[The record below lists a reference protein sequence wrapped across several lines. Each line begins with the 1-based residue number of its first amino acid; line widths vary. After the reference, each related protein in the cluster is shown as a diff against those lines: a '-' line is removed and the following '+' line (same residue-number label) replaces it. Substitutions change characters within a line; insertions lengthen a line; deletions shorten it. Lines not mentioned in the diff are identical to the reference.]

1 MLFADF
7 IKRLMPIAQSAP
19 EFREHFPP
27 ASWKRLFDLAQ
38 SQGEDSLLFDA
49 DQVVAAGMGAG
60 RIDDVVLP
68 FVRALNAEFAGSSQ
82 EDAQTIEREGATQ
95 SSPWEAPEGSEASWE
110 QGPMDASSESLAPE
124 QSPAGHAPAPIAPQ
138 PAPARTPEEPSE
150 SPGLRFSLP
159 EYDFSRDDI
168 EPMPRVEVSS
178 VDAGTALQ
186 YSWADPGDGEL
197 FRVVTSDHEPPFS
210 PDESRDSQMTWSAVA
225 RDERAM
231 DTSVRFVTVWGYEVL
246 DRDAG
251 TLGQARKVAEG
262 VYVQP
267 VQDWTIEHD
276 RRSQM
281 VFSSWHRPSLP
292 THVTGRVR
300 VAKLPLGEPINK
312 YLRGQSW
319 LRSNLEMRNNG
330 QGFQDGAL
338 QPGQQHTYVAG
349 LEVEIEGRTL
359 ISAAKHLRITPEAE
373 PDRIEDLEVESITRD
388 RQEQLRLTWT
398 QLRGTRV
405 RFSRSRTPARPEAVS
420 RGRIVSEQLPEAGL
434 PPESFIRNI
443 PSPTGEV
450 SADGRERWVLEGLD
464 WPRGAEWDTLH
475 LTPVTEIDGKEVLIG
490 APAQLRRAGRI
501 EEVRLVQRMNWQ
513 LVTFTWPGDALAV
526 ELRIGFPDSEP
537 DLSTPAHAVV
547 EKTAY
552 ERSGGFRLDRGLPP
566 QGCRL
571 FLNAVTHFQGQRI
584 SSEATIA
591 AVEALW
597 GYQYGVEWGVGGT
610 RGSAGFFQRAAAM
623 LRKNIAELSVDA
635 VLGSVPEH
643 EAPSFVLL
651 HRPDRLPLHS
661 QDGTRV
667 SLFAEK
673 PGGQVAPQPFDS
685 MRAPLAGRSFMWFDE
700 DEHGPGWYRLMVDA
714 RPSATVRVDERRTA
728 LERYALSD
736 PDLSALDRRA

>member
-1 MLFADF
+1 M
-7 IKRLMPIAQSAP
+7 
-19 EFREHFPP
+19 
-27 ASWKRLFDLAQ
+27 
-38 SQGEDSLLFDA
+38 
-49 DQVVAAGMGAG
+49 
-60 RIDDVVLP
+60 
-68 FVRALNAEFAGSSQ
+68 
-82 EDAQTIEREGATQ
+82 
-95 SSPWEAPEGSEASWE
+95 
-110 QGPMDASSESLAPE
+110 
-124 QSPAGHAPAPIAPQ
+124 
-138 PAPARTPEEPSE
+138 
-150 SPGLRFSLP
+150 
-159 EYDFSRDDI
+159 
-168 EPMPRVEVSS
+168 
-178 VDAGTALQ
+178 
-186 YSWADPGDGEL
+186 
-197 FRVVTSDHEPPFS
+197 
-210 PDESRDSQMTWSAVA
+210 
-225 RDERAM
+225 
-231 DTSVRFVTVWGYEVL
+231 
-246 DRDAG
+246 
-251 TLGQARKVAEG
+251 
-262 VYVQP
+262 
-267 VQDWTIEHD
+267 
-276 RRSQM
+276 
-281 VFSSWHRPSLP
+281 
-292 THVTGRVR
+292 
-300 VAKLPLGEPINK
+300 
-312 YLRGQSW
+312 
-319 LRSNLEMRNNG
+319 
-330 QGFQDGAL
+330 
-338 QPGQQHTYVAG
+338 
-349 LEVEIEGRTL
+349 
-359 ISAAKHLRITPEAE
+359 
-373 PDRIEDLEVESITRD
+373 
-388 RQEQLRLTWT
+388 
-398 QLRGTRV
+398 
-405 RFSRSRTPARPEAVS
+405 
-420 RGRIVSEQLPEAGL
+420 
-434 PPESFIRNI
+434 
-443 PSPTGEV
+443 
-450 SADGRERWVLEGLD
+450 LEGLD